1 MMSYG
6 LLTVPLIILT
16 IGLFHGIVD
25 GLTVTGSGM
34 AVSMV
39 APPERLAG
47 AQGLM
52 GGLQTLIGGVAAALA
67 GLNYEHLGRTVTFSV
82 AAALMVTLVVCGLL
96 FAGGAVRSSSPR
108 FRKETVAA

>member
-1 MMSYG
+1 
-6 LLTVPLIILT
+6 
-16 IGLFHGIVD
+16 
-25 GLTVTGSGM
+25 
-34 AVSMV
+34 MV